1 MPMHSTSELLDDM
14 LSIEGSCKPAYFTSN
29 SVLKAKV
36 PGQFEVVRPVLDR
49 FLIL

>member
-1 MPMHSTSELLDDM
+1 MHGTSEFLDDM
-14 LSIEGSCKPAYFTSN
+14 LSIEGSRKPAYFTSN

-36 PGQFEVVRPVLDR
+36 PGQFEVVRPVLYR